1 MKLSMKQACEL
12 VKANRIAAAKKHR
25 KEVTQG
31 ELCSGL
37 TDKEWNKV
45 QTKVKGAG
53 SRGRKHAHT
62 ALWNYHNSGVQ
73 YKINTKKAR

>member
-1 MKLSMKQACEL
+1 MTMKQACEL
-12 VKANRIAAAKKHR
+12 VKSNQIEKAKKHME
-25 KEVTQG
+25 EVRQG

-37 TDKEWNKV
+37 TDKEWDRV

-62 ALWNYHNSGVQ
+62 ALWNYHNSGVVI
-73 YKINTKKAR
+73 KNNTKQAR

>member
-1 MKLSMKQACEL
+1 MMTMKQACEL
-12 VKANRIAAAKKHR
+12 IERNRIAKAKKHM
-25 KEVTQG
+25 KEVRQG

-37 TDKEWNKV
+37 TDKEWNQV

-62 ALWNYHNSGVQ
+62 ALWTYHNSGVT
-73 YKINTKKAR
+73 YKINTNKVR